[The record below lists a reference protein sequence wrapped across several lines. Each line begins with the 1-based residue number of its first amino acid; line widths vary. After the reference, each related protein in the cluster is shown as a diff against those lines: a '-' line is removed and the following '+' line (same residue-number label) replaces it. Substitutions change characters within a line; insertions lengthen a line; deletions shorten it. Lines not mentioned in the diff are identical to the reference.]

1 MHQRRRVV
9 AAGGATVAIFLAVQV
24 GALALVG
31 PFESAGYQAVENPSN
46 PVNSA
51 IYLGAILVA
60 TAAMLGTIKVG
71 ADWVLRGFVVLASGF
86 VSLYVFS
93 VLLPAPLGWSIAGIA
108 TSPLALAAAG
118 LLVIALLV
126 HPEWYVIDA
135 AGIVM
140 GAGAAALFGISFG
153 LLPAIVL
160 LVALAVYDAISVYG
174 TEHMLALAD
183 GVMDLKLP
191 VVLVIPL
198 TLSYSFLDDSPST
211 TDDPDE
217 RAVEADG
224 SGDTE
229 AAGESTDT
237 NHDNAADR
245 PGLDE
250 RDALFVGLGD
260 AVMPGVMV
268 ASAAVFAP
276 APPLVAGFALTLPA
290 LTAMIGTICGLVALL
305 WFVLQGR
312 AHAGLPLLNGGAV
325 GGYLLGALAAGIP
338 LVRALGLGP
347 YV

>member
-1 MHQRRRVV
+1 
-9 AAGGATVAIFLAVQV
+9 
-24 GALALVG
+24 
-31 PFESAGYQAVENPSN
+31 
-46 PVNSA
+46 
-51 IYLGAILVA
+51 
-60 TAAMLGTIKVG
+60 
-71 ADWVLRGFVVLASGF
+71 
-86 VSLYVFS
+86 S
-93 VLLPAPLGWSIAGIA
+93 VLLPAPLGWSVAGIA

-118 LLVIALLV
+118 LLALALLA

-153 LLPAIVL
+153 LLPAIAL

-183 GVMDLKLP
+183 GVMNLKLP

-198 TLSYSFLDDSPST
+198 TLSYSFLDESPST
-211 TDDPDE
+211 AEEPDGQ
-217 RAVEADG
+217 AVEADG
-224 SGDTE
+224 GDD
-229 AAGESTDT
+229 AATDEMAG
-237 NHDNAADR
+237 DDGDDAVERLGLGDR
-245 PGLDE
+245 E
-250 RDALFVGLGD
+250 ALFVGLGD

-276 APPLVAGFALTLPA
+276 APPLFEGFALTLPA

-305 WFVLQGR
+305 WFVMQGR

-325 GGYLLGALAAGIP
+325 GGYLLGALVAGIP